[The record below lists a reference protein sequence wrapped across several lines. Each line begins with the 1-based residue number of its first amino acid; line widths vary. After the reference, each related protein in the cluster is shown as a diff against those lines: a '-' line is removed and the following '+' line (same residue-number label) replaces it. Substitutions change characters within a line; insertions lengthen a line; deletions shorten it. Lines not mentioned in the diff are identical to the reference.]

1 MPDQNTP
8 SHESSESMTTPPNT
22 VYSSSNT
29 AARNNLGIPVAIVI
43 AAALIAGAIY
53 MSGMKSAGPVN
64 VQGGIDGAQ
73 QPEQI
78 TPEVA
83 PVTKDDHIR
92 GNPNAPIVI
101 IEYSDYDCPFCKNF
115 HETMNKIMAKFGTDA
130 KVAWVYR
137 QFPLEQL
144 HKNAPKIAEAS
155 ECVAEI
161 GGNDAFWK
169 FSDLIFGNREINAQ
183 TDIAKLP
190 DYAVQSG
197 VDKNKFETC
206 LNSGK
211 YTEKIAEAV
220 LAASKTGA
228 RGTPYSIVMVG
239 DQQGVINGAQ
249 PYEVVEKIINNLI
262 IQMEGGTPTN

>member
-8 SHESSESMTTPPNT
+8 AHDVNESVTTPQTNHSYTSTNAP
-22 VYSSSNT
+22 
-29 AARNNLGIPVAIVI
+29 RNNLGIPVAIVI

-53 MSGMKSAGPVN
+53 MSGMKNSAPVN

-73 QPEQI
+73 NNQV
-78 TPEVA
+78 TAEVEIA
-83 PVTKDDHIR
+83 PVTKEDHIR
-92 GNPNAPIVI
+92 GNPNAPIVV

-115 HETMNKIMAKFGTDA
+115 HETMNKVMAKFGENG

-144 HKNAPKIAEAS
+144 HPNAPKIAAAS

-169 FSDLIFGNREINAQ
+169 FSDLIFGSREINAQ
-183 TDIAKLP
+183 TDMTKISG
-190 DYAVQSG
+190 YAAQSG
-197 VDKNKFETC
+197 VDKNKFDTC

-211 YTEKIAEAV
+211 FDDKITAAVEA
-220 LAASKTGA
+220 AAKTGA

-249 PYEVVEKIINNLI
+249 PYDVVEKIISNLI
-262 IQMEGGTPTN
+262 TQLEGGTAQ